1 QIKQNLL
8 DDGVATELLPAR
20 SRSVH
25 KGTCGRILVVAGSRG
40 MTGAAVL
47 AASAALRAGAG
58 LVTLAVPQSVHA
70 IVESKLTEVMTTPV
84 PETEDGILGGEA
96 ALSCLLSLAEA
107 YDAVLIGP
115 GLGRADRTQELVRIF
130 AAKVNKPLIMDADAI
145 FAFQR
150 QPDDLCKMQQVP
162 VLTPHLGEMA
172 GLLGVTVPELRESL
186 VPIVR
191 EAAAEY
197 QCVFVVKSECTM
209 IAYPDG
215 DVFFT
220 TKGNSGMATAGC
232 GDVLAGTVA
241 GLMMQTESALAPM
254 LGVYLH
260 GLAGDLAYAE
270 KGEGLIAS
278 DIREKLPEARQ
289 LLRKNQQI

>member
-1 QIKQNLL
+1 
-8 DDGVATELLPAR
+8 
-20 SRSVH
+20 
-25 KGTCGRILVVAGSRG
+25 
-40 MTGAAVL
+40 
-47 AASAALRAGAG
+47 
-58 LVTLAVPQSVHA
+58 
-70 IVESKLTEVMTTPV
+70 
-84 PETEDGILGGEA
+84 
-96 ALSCLLSLAEA
+96 
-107 YDAVLIGP
+107 VLIGP

-130 AAKVNKPLIMDADAI
+130 ASKVTKPLILDADAI

-197 QCVFVVKSECTM
+197 QSVFVVKSECTL

-220 TKGNSGMATAGC
+220 TKGNPGMATAGA

-260 GLAGDLAYAE
+260 GLAGDLAYAD

-278 DIREKLPEARQ
+278 DIREKIPEARQ
-289 LLRKNQQI
+289 QLRKNQQV